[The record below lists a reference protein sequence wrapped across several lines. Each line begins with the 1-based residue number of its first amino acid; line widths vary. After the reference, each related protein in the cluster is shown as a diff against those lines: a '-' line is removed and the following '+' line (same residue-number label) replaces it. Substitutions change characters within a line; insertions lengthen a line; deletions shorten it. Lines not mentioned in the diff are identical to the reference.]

1 MDKKNWI
8 VGICCSCVDGV
19 IICRRN
25 GRTVNQMKELLVE
38 EVKKA
43 ICNDPVFFDFGTD
56 AICGVEEKETDGIF
70 SLYAYASFGD
80 YHMEFEAVVDSDD
93 LLLR

>member
-43 ICNDPVFFDFGTD
+43 ICKDPVFFDSGT
-56 AICGVEEKETDGIF
+56 AGKRLCTHSV
-70 SLYAYASFGD
+70 L
-80 YHMEFEAVVDSDD
+80 
-93 LLLR
+93 